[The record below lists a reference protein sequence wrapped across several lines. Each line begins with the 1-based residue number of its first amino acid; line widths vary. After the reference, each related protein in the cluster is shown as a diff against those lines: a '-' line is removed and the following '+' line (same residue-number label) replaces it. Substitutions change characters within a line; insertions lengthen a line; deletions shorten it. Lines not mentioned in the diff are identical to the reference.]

1 MVDHVI
7 DWVDQRPLIDAFGG
21 VRARQV
27 FLFLGDALSAVLAK
41 LGGGTSES
49 CLSSYK
55 WEGCSLC

>member
-7 DWVDQRPLIDAFGG
+7 DWVDQRLLIDAFGG

-41 LGGGTSES
+41 LGGGTSK
-49 CLSSYK
+49 C
-55 WEGCSLC
+55 